1 MAIYTPPE
9 VDAPRQ
15 TSPRRSSGWLRRY
28 WQRVRLALRGDDELL
43 VIENKTLVAWYVYH
57 NYHQLGIID
66 AGEQRHFQLV
76 KHGELSARPGIDGE
90 EVEYLVL
97 PLTVKVTRVR
107 IYRRQ
112 MGKEIEVY
120 DMRAA

>member
-1 MAIYTPPE
+1 
-9 VDAPRQ
+9 
-15 TSPRRSSGWLRRY
+15 
-28 WQRVRLALRGDDELL
+28 VRLALKGDDELL
-43 VIENKTLVAWYVYH
+43 VIENKTSVAWYVYH

-66 AGEQRHFQLV
+66 AGEQRRFQLV

>member
-1 MAIYTPPE
+1 MAISSPPE
-9 VDAPRQ
+9 VDVPRQ
-15 TSPRRSSGWLRRY
+15 TSPRRSGGWLRY
-28 WQRVRLALRGDDELL
+28 FWQRVRLSLAGDDELL
-43 VIENKTLVAWYVYH
+43 VVQNKTEVAWYVYH
-57 NYHQLGIID
+57 DYHQLGIID
-66 AGEQRHFQLV
+66 AGEQREFHLV
-76 KHGELSARPGIDGE
+76 KHGELSVRPVLDGE

-97 PLTVKVTRVR
+97 PLTIHVNRVR

>member
-1 MAIYTPPE
+1 MAIYPPPE

-15 TSPRRSSGWLRRY
+15 TSPRRYGGWLRHF
-28 WQRVRLALRGDDELL
+28 WQRVRLLLDGDDELL
-43 VIENKTLVAWYVYH
+43 LVQNKTKIAWYVYH

-66 AGEQRHFQLV
+66 AGEQRKFHLV
-76 KHGELSARPGIDGE
+76 KHGELSVRPVLDGE

-97 PLTVKVTRVR
+97 PLTIKVSRVY
-107 IYRRQ
+107 IYYRQ